1 MPESADLHQTR
12 RHFADI
18 LSVCGSVLSQR
29 ENRMLKI
36 YGAPHSRAFCVIWLA
51 NEIGIP
57 YEVIP
62 VTFNVPNAQC
72 KEPWYLAL
80 NPNGLVPAI
89 DDGGFAM
96 WETAAINLYL
106 AETYKNSLYP
116 SKPQGR
122 GRMLQWTF
130 FATTEVEPAADNAV
144 QKSDLLSAGAA
155 ERDLG
160 RSGRRNPA
168 RKTRDTRGS
177 TRQNSVF
184 RRWHMEHGR
193 FYGCVRA
200 VRSRPS
206 KLGPHVLP
214 KT

>member
-1 MPESADLHQTR
+1 
-12 RHFADI
+12 
-18 LSVCGSVLSQR
+18 
-29 ENRMLKI
+29 MLKI

-57 YEVIP
+57 YELIP

-89 DDGGFAM
+89 DDGGFVM

-122 GRMLQWTF
+122 GRTLQWTF
-130 FATTEVEPAADNAV
+130 FAITEVEPALTTLFRNRIFFPPEKRNETLAV
-144 QKSDLLSAGAA
+144 QAEETLRAKLAILEDQLVKTQFFGGGKWDMADFMVACVLCVLARLKLDLTSYPRLDAWLAASLNRPSARA
-155 ERDLG
+155 
-160 RSGRRNPA
+160 A
-168 RKTRDTRGS
+168 RKLR
-177 TRQNSVF
+177 
-184 RRWHMEHGR
+184 E
-193 FYGCVRA
+193 
-200 VRSRPS
+200 
-206 KLGPHVLP
+206 
-214 KT
+214 